1 MVEAPDIPGA
11 ADVVA
16 WFGYWPD
23 FHDSEVLSIKL
34 DRSIESEVSI
44 YAFEMTPEIDNR
56 GYYVLAK
63 HAIVTFLLQGFPRDR
78 FGITNTRI
86 EFFNSQNVLG
96 SASVLKR
103 EDHYELILEA
113 CFGADCR
120 ILCERISVKVEPYTP
135 PASQD

>member
-44 YAFEMTPEIDNR
+44 HAFEMTPEIDNR

-78 FGITNTRI
+78 LGITNTRI

-96 SASVLKR
+96 SAPVLKR
-103 EDHYELILEA
+103 ENHYQLILEA
-113 CFGADCR
+113 CFGADCC

-135 PASQD
+135 PASKD